1 MTKNRLLA
9 IINKSD
15 SACALVKLNGC
26 ILFYNDAFTNLFN
39 SDIDNILKAF
49 RGDNNTTEQIN
60 SLIKSVF
67 KNNRS
72 ETD

>member
-49 RGDNNTTEQIN
+49 RGDNNTTE
-60 SLIKSVF
+60 
-67 KNNRS
+67 
-72 ETD
+72 